1 MNLIFKR
8 CHYINFIINTLTMK
22 KQNFIH
28 KILAVTLMLISVVYS
43 GFGKATPKQQ
53 YYEIKIY
60 RIADKTQEGKVDTY
74 LKDAYLPALHRAG
87 IPVVGVFKPVEADT
101 TFGKLVYVLIPF
113 NTVEQFMQ
121 LPDQLMKDKVF
132 ADAGKSFIDAPFNE
146 PPYKRYESIFLKAF
160 INFPQFNAP
169 KYTNSPAERI
179 YELRSYESATNAKAV
194 KKIEMFNQ
202 GGEIDIFKK
211 LNFNPVFW
219 GEVLIGSHMP
229 NLMYMTTFSDMK
241 SHDEHW
247 KAFGATDEWKKL
259 SGMEEYKNTVSKAN
273 PNLLH
278 PTSYSDF

>member
-1 MNLIFKR
+1 
-8 CHYINFIINTLTMK
+8 MK
-22 KQNFIH
+22 KS
-28 KILAVTLMLISVVYS
+28 KILYRIIPSLLLLISVFLN
-43 GFGKATPKQQ
+43 GFGAVSVKQQ

-60 RIADKTQEGKVDTY
+60 RISDKTQENRVDAY

-87 IPVVGVFKPVEADT
+87 IPIIGVFKPVEADT
-101 TFGKLVYVLIPF
+101 AFGKLIYVFIPF
-113 NTVEQFMQ
+113 KTVDQFIQ
-121 LPDQLMKDKVF
+121 LPGELQKDKLF
-132 ADAGKSFIDAPFNE
+132 ADAGKSFIDSPFDE

-160 INFPQFNAP
+160 MNFPQFVAP
-169 KYTNSPAERI
+169 KYSNSPSERI
-179 YELRSYESATNAKAV
+179 YELRSYESATDAKAI

-211 LNFNPVFW
+211 LEFNPVFW
-219 GEVLIGSHMP
+219 GEVLLGSHMP

-273 PNLLH
+273 PYLLH